1 MIMVIR
7 YHGVSGK
14 VSISVTEFINVLISI
29 LYYSVS
35 DISALV
41 SGPITTMA
49 ETVSLESND

>member
-1 MIMVIR
+1 MVIR